1 MTSSCWIRLRSRN
14 FASMF
19 FGRVVSSGSRM
30 PAAATDP
37 RQPEM
42 VLPTTGILQ
51 DENGKVGMC
60 AFITFPVSFPDLCR
74 WLSSRQCIFMC
85 MFFPCVICSDLLQCV
100 HDYVIFVPV
109 CTHLPESWCAV
120 NICLFLVVSDS
131 LRDVWDMELSWI

>member
-1 MTSSCWIRLRSRN
+1 MTSSCWIRLRSRD

-19 FGRVVSSGSRM
+19 FGRVASSGSRM

-60 AFITFPVSFPDLCR
+60 AFITFPVSF
-74 WLSSRQCIFMC
+74 SRLMSVVVFTSMYIH
-85 MFFPCVICSDLLQCV
+85 V
-100 HDYVIFVPV
+100 YVLPV
-109 CTHLPESWCAV
+109 C
-120 NICLFLVVSDS
+120 D
-131 LRDVWDMELSWI
+131 